1 MNTPVVDFV
10 RRYAQ
15 QRTTRMHMPGHKGRG
30 PLGCE
35 ELDITEIA
43 GADELYEAEGIIA
56 QSEANATQ
64 LFGTARTYY
73 STEGSSQCIRAML
86 CLALQAAPR
95 TGKRPV
101 LLAARNAHKALL
113 YAAAL
118 LDFDIRW
125 LWPAAENAG
134 ALCSCPISAQ
144 MLTTALQ
151 ELTGQGSTPFGV
163 YVTSPD
169 YLGGMQDIRA
179 LSAVCDTF
187 GMPLLVDNAHGA
199 YLKFLSP
206 SRHPMDLGADLCCD
220 SAHKTLPVVTGGAY
234 LHIAHQAPE
243 LLHRQAKASMGLW
256 GSSSPS
262 YLILQSLDAANELLA
277 DYPEKLQALLPQLES
292 LRRRL
297 AVRGWELLS
306 GEPLKVTLC
315 PKGYGYTGPEV
326 AAALESGGIYPEFYD
341 PDHVVLMV
349 SPQND
354 PSDLRRLE
362 EVLAALPRRQAI
374 RQGPPPMPRLEQ
386 AVTPHEAMLSPWEE
400 VPLEACCGRIS
411 AAGALGCPPAVPVV
425 LCGQR
430 MDAAAVEVLRYY
442 GFHRCAVLTE

>member
-1 MNTPVVDFV
+1 MSTPICDFV
-10 RRYAQ
+10 RRYAGGGAV
-15 QRTTRMHMPGHKGRG
+15 RLHMPGHKGCG

-35 ELDITEIA
+35 ALDITEID
-43 GADELYEAEGIIA
+43 GADDLFHPEGIIA
-56 QSEANATQ
+56 RSEENAGAV
-64 LFGTARTYY
+64 FGAHTLYAAGG
-73 STEGSSQCIRAML
+73 STLCIQTMV
-86 CLALQAAPR
+86 Q
-95 TGKRPV
+95 
-101 LLAARNAHKALL
+101 LLAVYARSRGQRPLLLAGRNAHKAFVN
-113 YAAAL
+113 AAAL
-118 LDFDIRW
+118 LDVPVRW
-125 LWPAAENAG
+125 LCPAEGETYYSG
-134 ALCSCPISAQ
+134 AVTPEQLERELACSREPVTAVY
-144 MLTTALQ
+144 LTC
-151 ELTGQGSTPFGV
+151 
-163 YVTSPD
+163 PD
-169 YLGGMQDIRA
+169 YLGELPDVAA
-179 LSAVCDTF
+179 LAAVCRRA
-187 GMPLLVDNAHGA
+187 GVLLAVDNAHGA

-243 LLHRQAKASMGLW
+243 LLHRQAKAS
-256 GSSSPS
+256 

-297 AVRGWELLS
+297 AARGWELLS

-354 PSDLRRLE
+354 PADLRRLE

-411 AAGALGCPPAVPVV
+411 AAGTLGCPPAVPVV

-430 MDAAAVEVLRYY
+430 MDAAAVEVLHYY

>member
-1 MNTPVVDFV
+1 MSTPICDFV
-10 RRYAQ
+10 RRYVGGGAV
-15 QRTTRMHMPGHKGRG
+15 RLHMPGHKGCG

-35 ELDITEIA
+35 ALDITEID
-43 GADELYEAEGIIA
+43 GADDLFHPEGIIA
-56 QSEANATQ
+56 QSEENAGAI
-64 LFGTARTYY
+64 FGAHTLYATGG
-73 STEGSSQCIRAML
+73 STLCIQTMV
-86 CLALQAAPR
+86 Q
-95 TGKRPV
+95 
-101 LLAARNAHKALL
+101 LLAGRNAHKAFVN
-113 YAAAL
+113 AAAL
-118 LDFDIRW
+118 LDVPVRW
-125 LWPAAENAG
+125 LCPAAGEAYYSG
-134 ALCSCPISAQ
+134 AVTPEQLERELARSREPVTAVY
-144 MLTTALQ
+144 LTC
-151 ELTGQGSTPFGV
+151 
-163 YVTSPD
+163 PD
-169 YLGGMQDIRA
+169 YLGELPDVAALATVCRRA
-179 LSAVCDTF
+179 GV
-187 GMPLLVDNAHGA
+187 LLAVDNAHGA

-234 LHIAHQAPE
+234 LHIARQAPE
-243 LLHRQAKASMGLW
+243 LLHRQAKASMGLF

-297 AVRGWELLS
+297 AARGWEVRP

-315 PKGYGYTGPEV
+315 PKGYGYTGSEV

-354 PSDLRRLE
+354 PAELRRLE

-400 VPLEACCGRIS
+400 VPLAACCGRIS

-430 MDAAAVEVLRYY
+430 IDAAAVEVLRYY
-442 GFHRCAVLTE
+442 DFHRCAVLTE

>member
-1 MNTPVVDFV
+1 M
-10 RRYAQ
+10 
-15 QRTTRMHMPGHKGRG
+15 
-30 PLGCE
+30 
-35 ELDITEIA
+35 
-43 GADELYEAEGIIA
+43 
-56 QSEANATQ
+56 
-64 LFGTARTYY
+64 TAVY
-73 STEGSSQCIRAML
+73 
-86 CLALQAAPR
+86 
-95 TGKRPV
+95 
-101 LLAARNAHKALL
+101 
-113 YAAAL
+113 
-118 LDFDIRW
+118 
-125 LWPAAENAG
+125 
-134 ALCSCPISAQ
+134 
-144 MLTTALQ
+144 LTC
-151 ELTGQGSTPFGV
+151 
-163 YVTSPD
+163 PD
-169 YLGGMQDIRA
+169 YLGELPDVAALATVCRRA
-179 LSAVCDTF
+179 GV
-187 GMPLLVDNAHGA
+187 LLAVDNAHGA

-297 AVRGWELLS
+297 AARGWEVRP

-315 PKGYGYTGPEV
+315 PKGYGYTGSEV

-341 PDHVVLMV
+341 TDHVVLMV

-354 PSDLRRLE
+354 PAELRRLE

-400 VPLEACCGRIS
+400 VPLAACCGRIS

-430 MDAAAVEVLRYY
+430 IDAAAVEVLRYY
-442 GFHRCAVLTE
+442 GFRRCAVLTE

>member
-1 MNTPVVDFV
+1 MSTPICDFV
-10 RRYAQ
+10 RRYAGGGAV
-15 QRTTRMHMPGHKGRG
+15 RLHMPGHKGCG

-35 ELDITEIA
+35 ALDITEID
-43 GADELYEAEGIIA
+43 GADDLFHPEGIIA
-56 QSEANATQ
+56 RSE
-64 LFGTARTYY
+64 
-73 STEGSSQCIRAML
+73 
-86 CLALQAAPR
+86 
-95 TGKRPV
+95 
-101 LLAARNAHKALL
+101 
-113 YAAAL
+113 
-118 LDFDIRW
+118 
-125 LWPAAENAG
+125 ENAG
-134 ALCSCPISAQ
+134 AVFGAHTLYA
-144 MLTTALQ
+144 A
-151 ELTGQGSTPFGV
+151 GGSTLCIQAMVQLLAVYARSRGAEAPAAGGTQCPQGIRQCRRSAGRAGEMALFGSGRGLLQRGRDPGAAGAGAGSQPGAGDGGV
-163 YVTSPD
+163 SHLPGLSGELPD
-169 YLGGMQDIRA
+169 VAA
-179 LSAVCDTF
+179 LAAVCRRA
-187 GMPLLVDNAHGA
+187 GVLLAVDNAHGA

-297 AVRGWELLS
+297 AAQGWELLS

-354 PSDLRRLE
+354 PAELRRLE

-374 RQGPPPMPRLEQ
+374 RQGPPPMPLTGAGGDAPMR
-386 AVTPHEAMLSPWEE
+386 PCSPRGRRCRWRR
-400 VPLEACCGRIS
+400 AGHRIS

-430 MDAAAVEVLRYY
+430 IDAAAVEVLHYY